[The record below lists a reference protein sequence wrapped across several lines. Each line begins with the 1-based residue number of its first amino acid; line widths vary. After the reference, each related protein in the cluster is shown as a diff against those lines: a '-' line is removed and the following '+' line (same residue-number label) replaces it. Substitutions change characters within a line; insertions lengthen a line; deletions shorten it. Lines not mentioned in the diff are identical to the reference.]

1 MKNLSLVILC
11 VFCLLQLNINL
22 FTDKNISNAVS
33 ADTDINPEKNIPVI
47 DGNIPDNIE
56 TATFAMGWF
65 WGPDSLF
72 GILPGVI
79 RTRVGYAGGEKI
91 NPTYYNLE
99 KHSETIQIDYNPAEI
114 SYVELLQLFWNN
126 HNCRL
131 KSATR
136 QYMSIIFYHNQK
148 QQALASQSLQEQE
161 KKLNAK
167 VVTEIISLKN
177 FYLAENYHQKYK
189 LQQSSALRDRFM
201 EIYPN
206 FIDFINSTAVARVNG
221 FLGGHGTCEQLKKE
235 IDTYGLPDPLKK
247 FLLDRVCEI

>member
-1 MKNLSLVILC
+1 M
-11 VFCLLQLNINL
+11 
-22 FTDKNISNAVS
+22 
-33 ADTDINPEKNIPVI
+33 
-47 DGNIPDNIE
+47 
-56 TATFAMGWF
+56 
-65 WGPDSLF
+65 
-72 GILPGVI
+72 
-79 RTRVGYAGGEKI
+79 GYAGGEKI

-131 KSATR
+131 KSAIR